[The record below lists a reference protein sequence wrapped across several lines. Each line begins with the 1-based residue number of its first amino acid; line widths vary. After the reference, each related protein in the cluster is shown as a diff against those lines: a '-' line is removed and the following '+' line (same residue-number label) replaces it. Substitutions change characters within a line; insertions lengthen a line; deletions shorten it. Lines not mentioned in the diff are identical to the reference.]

1 MNALNSAWTRDASD
15 DASTPSEE
23 RLDALFRAHYGRLAR
38 VVGRIVHDQA
48 AAEEIA
54 VDVFVK
60 WRGHPAAHG
69 DGAEG
74 WLYRTAVRAALDRWR
89 RARRWSR
96 VADVLAHVGIAPRT
110 PEELHADDVERRQV
124 RTVLAALRQR
134 QATILLLW
142 AEDLSYAEI
151 AAAVAIQPSSV
162 GSLLRRAQD
171 AFKKEYEARYGHA
184 S

>member
-1 MNALNSAWTRDASD
+1 MNALNSAWTRDASG
-15 DASTPSEE
+15 DAATASEE

-96 VADVLAHVGIAPRT
+96 VAGVLAHVGIAPRT

-124 RTVLAALRQR
+124 RTVLAALRRR

>member
-15 DASTPSEE
+15 DAATASEE

-38 VVGRIVHDQA
+38 VLGRIVHDQA

-96 VADVLAHVGIAPRT
+96 VAGVLAHVGIAPRT

-124 RTVLAALRQR
+124 RTVLAALRRR

>member
-1 MNALNSAWTRDASD
+1 MNALNSAWIRDASD

-96 VADVLAHVGIAPRT
+96 VAGVLAHVGIAPRT

-124 RTVLAALRQR
+124 RTVLAALHQR

>member
-1 MNALNSAWTRDASD
+1 MNALNSAWIRDASD

-74 WLYRTAVRAALDRWR
+74 WLYRTAGRAAPDPR
-89 RARRWSR
+89 RGARPGGGGGGR
-96 VADVLAHVGIAPRT
+96 P
-110 PEELHADDVERRQV
+110 
-124 RTVLAALRQR
+124 
-134 QATILLLW
+134 
-142 AEDLSYAEI
+142 
-151 AAAVAIQPSSV
+151 
-162 GSLLRRAQD
+162 
-171 AFKKEYEARYGHA
+171 
-184 S
+184 

>member
-1 MNALNSAWTRDASD
+1 MNALNSAWTGDASD
-15 DASTPSEE
+15 YASD

-48 AAEEIA
+48 EAEEIA

-60 WRGHPAAHG
+60 WRGHPAAQG

-89 RARRWSR
+89 RAR
-96 VADVLAHVGIAPRT
+96 
-110 PEELHADDVERRQV
+110 VERRQV
-124 RTVLAALRQR
+124 RTVLAALRRR

-142 AEDLSYAEI
+142 AEDLSYAGI
-151 AAAVAIQPSSV
+151 AAAAGIQPSSV
-162 GSLLRRAQD
+162 GSLLRRSQD